1 MSRKIPVAVLG
12 ATGTVGQ
19 KFIRLLADHPWFE
32 IAAVAASSS
41 SAGRR
46 YEDVARWREPVAI
59 PSAVAGMVVRE
70 CAAPLPGQIVFS
82 ALDAEAAGPIEQEF
96 ARAGSYVVTNTR
108 THRMDADVPLLIPEA
123 NADHLALIDRQQK
136 ERGW

>member
-32 IAAVAASSS
+32 VAAVAASSA

-46 YEDVARWREPVAI
+46 YEDVARWREPVSI
-59 PSAVAGMVVRE
+59 PSGVADMVVRRMRT
-70 CAAPLPGQIVFS
+70 A
-82 ALDAEAAGPIEQEF
+82 AAGTDRLLGPGCRGGG
-96 ARAGSYVVTNTR
+96 ADRAGVRAGGMR
-108 THRMDADVPLLIPEA
+108 TS
-123 NADHLALIDRQQK
+123 
-136 ERGW
+136 